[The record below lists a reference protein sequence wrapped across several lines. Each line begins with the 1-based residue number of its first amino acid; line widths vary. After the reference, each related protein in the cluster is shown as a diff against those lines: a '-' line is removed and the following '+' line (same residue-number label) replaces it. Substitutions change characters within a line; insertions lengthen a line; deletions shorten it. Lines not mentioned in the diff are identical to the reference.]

1 MSVFIII
8 DAWVSTDG
16 TEGSEVVAARY
27 FQSEDEAYDHL
38 TVIAESFGETLA
50 QDDTNFTMEN
60 HTATVEWEEYYI
72 QELTRG

>member
-8 DAWVSTDG
+8 DAWVSKDG
-16 TEGSEVVAARY
+16 TEGQEVVAARY
-27 FQSEDEAYDHL
+27 FQSEDEAHDHL
-38 TVIAESFGETLA
+38 TVIAESFGVDLP
-50 QDDTNFTMEN
+50 QDGTNFTMEN

>member
-16 TEGSEVVAARY
+16 TEGQEVVAARY
-27 FQSEDEAYDHL
+27 FQSEDEAHEHL
-38 TVIAESFGETLA
+38 FIIADSFGIFLDA
-50 QDDTNFTMEN
+50 DDTNFTMEN

-72 QELTRG
+72 QELTR

>member
-8 DAWVSTDG
+8 DAWIDRDG
-16 TEGSEVVAARY
+16 AEGSEVVAARY

-50 QDDTNFTMEN
+50 PDDTNFTMEN
-60 HTATVEWEEYYI
+60 PSATVDWEEYYI

>member
-8 DAWVSTDG
+8 DAWVSKDG
-16 TEGSEVVAARY
+16 TEGQEVVAARY
-27 FQSEDEAYDHL
+27 FQSEDEAHDHL
-38 TVIAESFGETLA
+38 AVIAESFGETLA
-50 QDDTNFTMEN
+50 PDDTNFTMEN